1 VGVVEDV
8 VMDDPFQPVLPAVI
22 LFLPARA
29 LNVINLRLKA
39 TADVR
44 KTIEV
49 IGSMVERHNPAYP
62 FEYHF
67 VDEQFELKFKTETQ
81 AGQLAGVFAGLA
93 VVISCLGLFGLA
105 AYMAERRT
113 KEIGIRKILG
123 ASVPNLWALLS
134 KDFLVLVLLSCAIAI
149 PLSAWF
155 MTGWLQNYEYRTDL
169 SGWIFAAAA
178 AGALVIT
185 LLTISVEIV
194 KAALQNPVK
203 SLRTE

>member
-1 VGVVEDV
+1 VE
-8 VMDDPFQPVLPAVI
+8 Q
-22 LFLPARA
+22 
-29 LNVINLRLKA
+29 
-39 TADVR
+39 
-44 KTIEV
+44 
-49 IGSMVERHNPAYP
+49 HNPAYP

-123 ASVPNLWALLS
+123 APAVHLWALLS
-134 KDFLVLVLLSCAIAI
+134 KEFLALVLLACAIAI
-149 PLSAWF
+149 PLSAWL
-155 MTGWLQNYEYRTDL
+155 MARWLQHYEYRTDL
-169 SGWIFAAAA
+169 AWWVFGAAA

-185 LLTISVEIV
+185 LLTVSAEVIKVV
-194 KAALQNPVK
+194 LQNPVK